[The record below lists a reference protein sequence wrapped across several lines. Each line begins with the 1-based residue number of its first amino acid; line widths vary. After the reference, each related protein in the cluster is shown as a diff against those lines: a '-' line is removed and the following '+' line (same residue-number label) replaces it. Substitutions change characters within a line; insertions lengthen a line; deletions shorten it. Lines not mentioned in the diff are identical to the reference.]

1 MDEKVKRR
9 KLKKALKKARKRV
22 DELLD
27 LTIADYHRSTAVGL
41 ITVLLNVVEDPDDS
55 DRVQEVREQK
65 RDFFI
70 AFPPEENGIDRR
82 KKFGRAEID
91 ENDKL

>member
-1 MDEKVKRR
+1 MKRR
-9 KLKKALKKARKRV
+9 KFKKALKKARKGA

-41 ITVLLNVVEDPDDS
+41 IFSLLAVVEDPDDS

-65 RDFFI
+65 RDFFL